1 MEDNVAVVDVESKSI
16 KPDTKLSEKVIW
28 MLMYILSAIH
38 GLMVIVPGML
48 SSCITEMKSEF
59 GLSDKEF
66 GMFGTVNGF
75 GSLLGSLAFT
85 LVIENINH
93 KCLICTML
101 LINCLCHFAFF
112 FKLNYSIL
120 LGSRF
125 ICGFVCV
132 FCFIYFP
139 MWVDKF
145 AMKKWVNFMQT
156 FVQVANTIG
165 HIFGYFIFLLLGGTQ
180 WKYGFLI
187 ESISISS
194 LVFIMILIP
203 FKYYDKNYI
212 NPDTIKLVNNEG
224 DTSENKTIKEKK
236 ETKETQEVSETQ
248 IQNTEQ
254 EKETIMKDIICN
266 LPYVL
271 CTLYRGNRLFIFV
284 AINFWYSDY
293 LQNSLLEK
301 NPSVIFWSYSITM
314 VWASLIGNIL
324 GGVVI
329 NKIGGT
335 RSKHIYVAMG
345 VLQFICVIFGLCAPF
360 SSSVLI
366 FTILM
371 SIYIL
376 VNSASGILSISA
388 SFAVM
393 PKTLTGTA
401 TGIYSL
407 TVNLIAFLPAPY
419 AYAFIKNLFSDGS
432 YIMIVL
438 MLYGLF
444 GCFEIMAADIYMR
457 VKKIK
462 IYSSEFK
469 FARVK

>member
-1 MEDNVAVVDVESKSI
+1 MNMEDSIEAVKVNQKDSDK
-16 KPDTKLSEKVIW
+16 KLSENIIW
-28 MLMYILSAIH
+28 LLMYIISTIH

-59 GLSDKEF
+59 NLNDKEF

-85 LVIENINH
+85 LVIERINH

-112 FKLNYSIL
+112 FKLEYLIL
-120 LGSRF
+120 LMSRF

-139 MWVDKF
+139 MWVDRF
-145 AMKKWVNFMQT
+145 AMKKWINFMQT

-165 HIFGYFIFLLLGGTQ
+165 HIFGYFIFLLLGGKQ

-187 ESISISS
+187 ESLSISS

-212 NPDTIKLVNNEG
+212 NPENIQTKTDNDKDNNEL
-224 DTSENKTIKEKK
+224 
-236 ETKETQEVSETQ
+236 
-248 IQNTEQ
+248 Q
-254 EKETIMKDIICN
+254 EKETIIKDILCN
-266 LPYVL
+266 IPYILV
-271 CTLYRGNRLFIFV
+271 TLYRGNRLFIWV

-301 NPSVIFWSYSITM
+301 DPQVIFWSYSTTM
-314 VWASLIGNIL
+314 VIASLIGNIL

-335 RSKHIYVAMG
+335 KSKHIYVAMG
-345 VLQFICVIFGLCAPF
+345 VLQFICVVFGLCAPF
-360 SSSVLI
+360 STSVLI

-371 SIYIL
+371 SFYIL
-376 VNSASGILSISA
+376 INSAAGILSISA

-393 PKTLTGTA
+393 PKTLKGTA

-407 TVNLIAFLPAPY
+407 VVNLIAFLPAPY
-419 AYAFIKNLFSDGS
+419 AYAFIKNLFNDGT
-432 YIMIVL
+432 YIMIIL

-444 GCFEIMAADIYMR
+444 GVFEIMIADIYMR
-457 VKKIK
+457 IKKIK
-462 IYSSEFK
+462 IYKEEFK
-469 FARVK
+469 YVVVK

>member
-1 MEDNVAVVDVESKSI
+1 
-16 KPDTKLSEKVIW
+16 
-28 MLMYILSAIH
+28 
-38 GLMVIVPGML
+38 
-48 SSCITEMKSEF
+48 
-59 GLSDKEF
+59 
-66 GMFGTVNGF
+66 
-75 GSLLGSLAFT
+75 
-85 LVIENINH
+85 
-93 KCLICTML
+93 
-101 LINCLCHFAFF
+101 
-112 FKLNYSIL
+112 
-120 LGSRF
+120 
-125 ICGFVCV
+125 
-132 FCFIYFP
+132 

-194 LVFIMILIP
+194 LVFIMIIIP

-212 NPDTIKLVNNEG
+212 NPETVKMTNNE
-224 DTSENKTIKEKK
+224 DVSENKTIKEKK
-236 ETKETQEVSETQ
+236 EQNIQKEEA
-248 IQNTEQ
+248 

-266 LPYVL
+266 IPYVL

-293 LQNSLLEK
+293 LQNSLMEK

-314 VWASLIGNIL
+314 VIASLIGNIL

-345 VLQFICVIFGLCAPF
+345 ALQFICVVFGLCAPF
-360 SSSVLI
+360 STSVLI

-407 TVNLIAFLPAPY
+407 CVNLIAFLPAPY

-462 IYSSEFK
+462 IYAEEYK
-469 FARVK
+469 FVTVK

>member
-1 MEDNVAVVDVESKSI
+1 MEDSVEAVKINQKDSDK
-16 KPDTKLSEKVIW
+16 KLSENIIW
-28 MLMYILSAIH
+28 LLMYIISTIH

-59 GLSDKEF
+59 NLNDKEF

-85 LVIENINH
+85 LVIERINH

-112 FKLNYSIL
+112 FKLEYLIL
-120 LGSRF
+120 LMSRF

-139 MWVDKF
+139 MWVDRF
-145 AMKKWVNFMQT
+145 AMKKWINFMQT

-165 HIFGYFIFLLLGGTQ
+165 HIFGYFIFLLLGGKQ

-187 ESISISS
+187 ESLSISS

-203 FKYYDKNYI
+203 FKYYDKIYI
-212 NPDTIKLVNNEG
+212 NPENIQTKTDNDKDNNEL
-224 DTSENKTIKEKK
+224 
-236 ETKETQEVSETQ
+236 
-248 IQNTEQ
+248 Q
-254 EKETIMKDIICN
+254 EKETIIKDILCN
-266 LPYVL
+266 IPYILV
-271 CTLYRGNRLFIFV
+271 TLYRGNRLFIWV

-301 NPSVIFWSYSITM
+301 DPQVIFWSYSTTM
-314 VWASLIGNIL
+314 VIASLIGNIL

-335 RSKHIYVAMG
+335 KSKHIYVAMG
-345 VLQFICVIFGLCAPF
+345 VLQFICVVFGLCAPF
-360 SSSVLI
+360 STSVLI

-376 VNSASGILSISA
+376 INSAAGILSISA

-393 PKTLTGTA
+393 PKTLKGTA

-407 TVNLIAFLPAPY
+407 VVNLIAFLPAPY
-419 AYAFIKNLFSDGS
+419 AYAFIKNLFSDGT

-444 GCFEIMAADIYMR
+444 GVFEIMIADIYMR
-457 VKKIK
+457 IKKIK
-462 IYSSEFK
+462 IYKEEFK
-469 FARVK
+469 YVVVK

>member
-1 MEDNVAVVDVESKSI
+1 MESSVEIQRSPKI
-16 KPDTKLSEKVIW
+16 QEKLNEKVIW
-28 MLMYILSAIH
+28 LLMYILSIIH
-38 GLMVIVPGML
+38 GLMCIAPGML
-48 SSCITEMKSEF
+48 SSCITEMKREF
-59 GLSDKEF
+59 DLSDKEF

-75 GSLLGSLAFT
+75 GSLIGSLAFT
-85 LVIENINH
+85 LVIEKANH
-93 KCLICTML
+93 KLLISTML
-101 LINCLCHFAFF
+101 LINCGCHFAFF
-112 FKLNYSIL
+112 FLLSYPIL
-120 LGSRF
+120 LSSRF

-156 FVQVANTIG
+156 FVQVSNTIG
-165 HIFGYFIFLLLGGTQ
+165 HIIGYFVFLMIGGEN
-180 WKYGFLI
+180 WKYGFLL

-194 LVFIMILIP
+194 LVFVMLSLP

-212 NPDTIKLVNNEG
+212 NPETVEAPSEG
-224 DTSENKTIKEKK
+224 DSSEKKEIKEKK
-236 ETKETQEVSETQ
+236 ELTTQESKET
-248 IQNTEQ
+248 TEQ
-254 EKETIMKDIICN
+254 ETIMNDIICN

-271 CTLYRGNRLFIFV
+271 VTLYRGNRLFIFV

-293 LQNSLLEK
+293 LQNSLMEK
-301 NPSVIFWSYSITM
+301 NPSVIFWSYSFTM
-314 VWASLIGNIL
+314 VFASLIGNIL

-335 RSKHIYVAMG
+335 KSRHMYVAMG
-345 VLQFICVIFGLCAPF
+345 VLQFLCVVFGLCSPF
-360 SSSVLI
+360 TDSVLI
-366 FTILM
+366 FTCLM
-371 SIYIL
+371 SMYIL
-376 VNSASGILSISA
+376 INSASGILSISA

-407 TVNLIAFLPAPY
+407 VVNLIAFLPAPY
-419 AYAFIKNLFSDGS
+419 AYAFIKSLVGEGS

-462 IYSSEFK
+462 IHKTEFK
-469 FARVK
+469 SVRLKAENK

>member
-1 MEDNVAVVDVESKSI
+1 MEDSVEAVKINQKDSDK
-16 KPDTKLSEKVIW
+16 KLSENIIW
-28 MLMYILSAIH
+28 LLMYIISTIH

-59 GLSDKEF
+59 NLNDKEF

-85 LVIENINH
+85 LVIERINH
-93 KCLICTML
+93 KCLICSML

-112 FKLNYSIL
+112 FKLEYLIL
-120 LGSRF
+120 LMSRF

-139 MWVDKF
+139 MWVDRF
-145 AMKKWVNFMQT
+145 AMKKWINFMQT

-165 HIFGYFIFLLLGGTQ
+165 HIFGYFIFLLLGGNQ

-187 ESISISS
+187 ESLSISS

-212 NPDTIKLVNNEG
+212 NPENIQTKTDNDKDNNEL
-224 DTSENKTIKEKK
+224 
-236 ETKETQEVSETQ
+236 
-248 IQNTEQ
+248 Q
-254 EKETIMKDIICN
+254 EKETIIKDILCN
-266 LPYVL
+266 IPYILV
-271 CTLYRGNRLFIFV
+271 TLYRGNRLFIWV

-301 NPSVIFWSYSITM
+301 DPQVIFWSYSTTM
-314 VWASLIGNIL
+314 VIASLIGNIL

-335 RSKHIYVAMG
+335 KSKHIYVAMG
-345 VLQFICVIFGLCAPF
+345 VLQFICVVFGLCAPF
-360 SSSVLI
+360 STSVLI

-371 SIYIL
+371 SFYIL
-376 VNSASGILSISA
+376 INSAAGILSISA

-393 PKTLTGTA
+393 PKTLKGTA

-407 TVNLIAFLPAPY
+407 VVNLIAFLPAPY
-419 AYAFIKNLFSDGS
+419 AYAFIKNLFNDGT
-432 YIMIVL
+432 YIMIIL

-444 GCFEIMAADIYMR
+444 GVFEIMIADIYMR
-457 VKKIK
+457 IKKIK
-462 IYSSEFK
+462 IYKEEFK
-469 FARVK
+469 YVVVK

>member
-1 MEDNVAVVDVESKSI
+1 MEDSVEAVKINQKDSDK
-16 KPDTKLSEKVIW
+16 KLSENIIW
-28 MLMYILSAIH
+28 LLMYIISTIH

-59 GLSDKEF
+59 NLNDKEF

-85 LVIENINH
+85 LVIERINH

-112 FKLNYSIL
+112 FKLEYLIL
-120 LGSRF
+120 LMSRF

-139 MWVDKF
+139 MWVDRF
-145 AMKKWVNFMQT
+145 AMKKWINFMQT

-165 HIFGYFIFLLLGGTQ
+165 HIFGYFIFLLLGGKQ

-187 ESISISS
+187 ESLSISS

-212 NPDTIKLVNNEG
+212 NPENIQTKTDNDKDNNEL
-224 DTSENKTIKEKK
+224 
-236 ETKETQEVSETQ
+236 
-248 IQNTEQ
+248 Q
-254 EKETIMKDIICN
+254 EKETIIKDILCN
-266 LPYVL
+266 IPYILV
-271 CTLYRGNRLFIFV
+271 TLYRGNRLFIWV

-301 NPSVIFWSYSITM
+301 DPQVIFWSYSTTM
-314 VWASLIGNIL
+314 VIASLIGNIL

-335 RSKHIYVAMG
+335 KSKHIYVAMG
-345 VLQFICVIFGLCAPF
+345 ALQFICVVFGLCAPF
-360 SSSVLI
+360 STSVLI

-371 SIYIL
+371 SFYIL
-376 VNSASGILSISA
+376 INSAAGILSISA

-393 PKTLTGTA
+393 PKTLKGTA

-407 TVNLIAFLPAPY
+407 VVNLIAFLPAPY
-419 AYAFIKNLFSDGS
+419 AYAFIKNLFNDGT
-432 YIMIVL
+432 YIMIIL

-444 GCFEIMAADIYMR
+444 GVFEIMIADIYMR
-457 VKKIK
+457 IKKIK
-462 IYSSEFK
+462 IYKEEFK
-469 FARVK
+469 YVVVK

>member
-1 MEDNVAVVDVESKSI
+1 MEDSVEAVKINQKDSDK
-16 KPDTKLSEKVIW
+16 KLSENIIW
-28 MLMYILSAIH
+28 LLMYIISTIH

-59 GLSDKEF
+59 NLNDKEF

-85 LVIENINH
+85 LVIERINH

-112 FKLNYSIL
+112 FKLEYLIL
-120 LGSRF
+120 LMSRF

-139 MWVDKF
+139 MWVDRF
-145 AMKKWVNFMQT
+145 AMKKWINFMQT

-165 HIFGYFIFLLLGGTQ
+165 HIFGYFIFLLLGGKQ

-187 ESISISS
+187 ESLSISS

-212 NPDTIKLVNNEG
+212 NPENIQTKTDNDKDNNEL
-224 DTSENKTIKEKK
+224 
-236 ETKETQEVSETQ
+236 
-248 IQNTEQ
+248 Q
-254 EKETIMKDIICN
+254 EKETIIKDILCN
-266 LPYVL
+266 IPYILV
-271 CTLYRGNRLFIFV
+271 TLYRGNRLFIWV

-301 NPSVIFWSYSITM
+301 DPQVIFWSYSTTM
-314 VWASLIGNIL
+314 VIASLIGNIL

-335 RSKHIYVAMG
+335 KSKHIYVAMG
-345 VLQFICVIFGLCAPF
+345 ALQFICVVFGLCAPF
-360 SSSVLI
+360 STSVLI

-371 SIYIL
+371 SFYIL
-376 VNSASGILSISA
+376 INSAAGILSISA

-393 PKTLTGTA
+393 PKTLKGTA

-407 TVNLIAFLPAPY
+407 VVNLIAFLPAPY
-419 AYAFIKNLFSDGS
+419 AYAFIKNLFNNGT
-432 YIMIVL
+432 YIMIIL

-444 GCFEIMAADIYMR
+444 GVFEIMIADIYMR
-457 VKKIK
+457 IKKIK
-462 IYSSEFK
+462 IYKEEFK
-469 FARVK
+469 YVVVK

>member
-1 MEDNVAVVDVESKSI
+1 
-16 KPDTKLSEKVIW
+16 
-28 MLMYILSAIH
+28 
-38 GLMVIVPGML
+38 
-48 SSCITEMKSEF
+48 
-59 GLSDKEF
+59 
-66 GMFGTVNGF
+66 
-75 GSLLGSLAFT
+75 
-85 LVIENINH
+85 
-93 KCLICTML
+93 
-101 LINCLCHFAFF
+101 
-112 FKLNYSIL
+112 
-120 LGSRF
+120 
-125 ICGFVCV
+125 
-132 FCFIYFP
+132 
-139 MWVDKF
+139 
-145 AMKKWVNFMQT
+145 MQT

-165 HIFGYFIFLLLGGTQ
+165 HIFGYFIFLLLGGKQ

-194 LVFIMILIP
+194 LVFIMIWIP

-212 NPDTIKLVNNEG
+212 NPETVKIINNE
-224 DTSENKTIKEKK
+224 DSSEEKTIKEKK
-236 ETKETQEVSETQ
+236 ETQSIQKEDTEETV
-248 IQNTEQ
+248 
-254 EKETIMKDIICN
+254 MKDIICN
-266 LPYVL
+266 IPYVL

-301 NPSVIFWSYSITM
+301 DPSVIFWSYSITM
-314 VWASLIGNIL
+314 VIASLIGNIL

-335 RSKHIYVAMG
+335 KSKHIYVAMG
-345 VLQFICVIFGLCAPF
+345 VLQFISVIFGLCAPF
-360 SSSVLI
+360 TSSVLI

-371 SIYIL
+371 SVYIL

-393 PKTLTGTA
+393 PKTLTATA

-407 TVNLIAFLPAPY
+407 TVNLIAFFPAPY
-419 AYAFIKNLFSDGS
+419 AYAFIKNLFNDGT

-462 IYSSEFK
+462 IHKTEFK
-469 FARVK
+469 SVRLRAENK

>member
-1 MEDNVAVVDVESKSI
+1 MEDSVEAVKINQKDSDK
-16 KPDTKLSEKVIW
+16 KLSENIIW
-28 MLMYILSAIH
+28 LLMYIISTIH

-59 GLSDKEF
+59 NLNDKEF

-85 LVIENINH
+85 LVIERINH

-112 FKLNYSIL
+112 FKLEYLIL
-120 LGSRF
+120 LMSRF

-139 MWVDKF
+139 MWVDRF
-145 AMKKWVNFMQT
+145 AMKKWINFMQT

-165 HIFGYFIFLLLGGTQ
+165 HIFGYFIFLLLGGKQ

-187 ESISISS
+187 ESLSISS

-212 NPDTIKLVNNEG
+212 NPENIQTKTDNDKDNNEL
-224 DTSENKTIKEKK
+224 
-236 ETKETQEVSETQ
+236 
-248 IQNTEQ
+248 Q
-254 EKETIMKDIICN
+254 EKETIIKDILCN
-266 LPYVL
+266 IPYILV
-271 CTLYRGNRLFIFV
+271 TLYRGNRLFIWV

-301 NPSVIFWSYSITM
+301 DPQVIFWSYSTTM
-314 VWASLIGNIL
+314 VIASLIGNIL

-335 RSKHIYVAMG
+335 KSKHIYVAMG
-345 VLQFICVIFGLCAPF
+345 VLQFICVVFGLCAPF
-360 SSSVLI
+360 STSVLI

-371 SIYIL
+371 SFYIL
-376 VNSASGILSISA
+376 INSAAGILSISA

-393 PKTLTGTA
+393 PKTLKGTA

-407 TVNLIAFLPAPY
+407 VVNLIAFLPAPY
-419 AYAFIKNLFSDGS
+419 
-432 YIMIVL
+432 L
-438 MLYGLF
+438 M
-444 GCFEIMAADIYMR
+444 MALIL
-457 VKKIK
+457 
-462 IYSSEFK
+462 
-469 FARVK
+469 

>member
-1 MEDNVAVVDVESKSI
+1 
-16 KPDTKLSEKVIW
+16 
-28 MLMYILSAIH
+28 
-38 GLMVIVPGML
+38 
-48 SSCITEMKSEF
+48 
-59 GLSDKEF
+59 
-66 GMFGTVNGF
+66 
-75 GSLLGSLAFT
+75 
-85 LVIENINH
+85 
-93 KCLICTML
+93 
-101 LINCLCHFAFF
+101 
-112 FKLNYSIL
+112 
-120 LGSRF
+120 
-125 ICGFVCV
+125 
-132 FCFIYFP
+132 

-194 LVFIMILIP
+194 LVFIMIIIP

-212 NPDTIKLVNNEG
+212 NPETEKIINNEEP
-224 DTSENKTIKEKK
+224 SEDKTIKEKK
-236 ETKETQEVSETQ
+236 ETPQKE
-248 IQNTEQ
+248 EQ

-266 LPYVL
+266 IPYVL

-293 LQNSLLEK
+293 LQNSLMEK
-301 NPSVIFWSYSITM
+301 NPSVIFWSYSTTM
-314 VWASLIGNIL
+314 VIASLIGNIL

-345 VLQFICVIFGLCAPF
+345 VLQFICVVFGLCAPF

-407 TVNLIAFLPAPY
+407 VVNLIAFLPAPY
-419 AYAFIKNLFSDGS
+419 AYAFIKNLFDDGT

-462 IYSSEFK
+462 IYNEEYK
-469 FARVK
+469 YVTVK

>member
-1 MEDNVAVVDVESKSI
+1 MNMEDSIEAVKVNQKDSDK
-16 KPDTKLSEKVIW
+16 KLSENIIW
-28 MLMYILSAIH
+28 LLMYIISTIH

-59 GLSDKEF
+59 NLNDKEF

-85 LVIENINH
+85 LVIERINH
-93 KCLICTML
+93 KCLICSML

-112 FKLNYSIL
+112 FKLEYLIL
-120 LGSRF
+120 LMSRF

-139 MWVDKF
+139 MWVDRF
-145 AMKKWVNFMQT
+145 AMKKWINFMQT

-165 HIFGYFIFLLLGGTQ
+165 HIFGYFIFLLLGGKQ

-187 ESISISS
+187 ESLSISS

-212 NPDTIKLVNNEG
+212 NPENIQTKTDNDKDNNEL
-224 DTSENKTIKEKK
+224 
-236 ETKETQEVSETQ
+236 
-248 IQNTEQ
+248 Q
-254 EKETIMKDIICN
+254 EKETIIKDILCN
-266 LPYVL
+266 IPYILV
-271 CTLYRGNRLFIFV
+271 TLYRGNRLFIWV

-301 NPSVIFWSYSITM
+301 DPQVIFWSYSTTM
-314 VWASLIGNIL
+314 VIASLIGNIL

-335 RSKHIYVAMG
+335 KSKHIYVAMG
-345 VLQFICVIFGLCAPF
+345 VLQFICVVFGLCAPF
-360 SSSVLI
+360 STSVLI

-371 SIYIL
+371 SFYIL
-376 VNSASGILSISA
+376 INSAAGILSISA

-393 PKTLTGTA
+393 PKTLKGTA

-407 TVNLIAFLPAPY
+407 VVNLIAFLPAPY
-419 AYAFIKNLFSDGS
+419 AYAFIKNLFNDGT
-432 YIMIVL
+432 YIMIIL

-444 GCFEIMAADIYMR
+444 GVFEIMIADIYMR
-457 VKKIK
+457 IKKIK
-462 IYSSEFK
+462 IYKEEFK
-469 FARVK
+469 YVVVK

>member
-1 MEDNVAVVDVESKSI
+1 MEDSVEAVKINQKDSDK
-16 KPDTKLSEKVIW
+16 KLSENIIW
-28 MLMYILSAIH
+28 LLMYIISTIH

-59 GLSDKEF
+59 NLNDKEF

-85 LVIENINH
+85 LVIERINH

-112 FKLNYSIL
+112 FKLEYLIL
-120 LGSRF
+120 LMSRF

-139 MWVDKF
+139 MWVDRF
-145 AMKKWVNFMQT
+145 AMKKWINFMQT

-165 HIFGYFIFLLLGGTQ
+165 HIFGYFIFLLLGGNQ

-187 ESISISS
+187 ESLSISS

-212 NPDTIKLVNNEG
+212 NPENIQTKTDNDKDNNEL
-224 DTSENKTIKEKK
+224 
-236 ETKETQEVSETQ
+236 
-248 IQNTEQ
+248 Q
-254 EKETIMKDIICN
+254 EKETIIKDILCN
-266 LPYVL
+266 IPYILV
-271 CTLYRGNRLFIFV
+271 TLYRGNRLFIWV

-301 NPSVIFWSYSITM
+301 DPQVIFWSYSTTM
-314 VWASLIGNIL
+314 VIASLIGNIL

-335 RSKHIYVAMG
+335 KSKHIYVAMG
-345 VLQFICVIFGLCAPF
+345 VLQFICVVFGLCAPF
-360 SSSVLI
+360 STSVLI

-371 SIYIL
+371 SFYIL
-376 VNSASGILSISA
+376 INSAAGILSISA

-393 PKTLTGTA
+393 PKTLKGTA

-407 TVNLIAFLPAPY
+407 VVNLIAFLPAPY
-419 AYAFIKNLFSDGS
+419 AYAFIKNLFNDGT
-432 YIMIVL
+432 YIMIIL

-444 GCFEIMAADIYMR
+444 GVFEIMIADIYMR
-457 VKKIK
+457 IKKIK
-462 IYSSEFK
+462 IYKEEFK
-469 FARVK
+469 YVVVK